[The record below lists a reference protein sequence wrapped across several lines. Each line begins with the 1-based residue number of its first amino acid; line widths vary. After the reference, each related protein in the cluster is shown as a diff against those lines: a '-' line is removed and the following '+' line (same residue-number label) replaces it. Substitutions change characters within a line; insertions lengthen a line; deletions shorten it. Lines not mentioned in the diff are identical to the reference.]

1 MKYMPR
7 IADEELSKR
16 LDRSGALLVRGPKWC
31 GKTSTCQ
38 QVAKSSLMLRD
49 PDVLAASADALEIQ
63 PSLLLRGG
71 KPRLI
76 DEWQVAPVLW
86 DTVINAVDVAGGV
99 PGQYILTDSAT
110 PLSLDEKDAPKH
122 TGTGRIA
129 RMEMD
134 TMTLEESGDSSKD
147 VSLAKLFEGN
157 GRVLGSSDIDIE
169 GYAEL
174 ICNGGWPAPISFGRP
189 DPSIAEDYIEALCET
204 GASRAVNRRLC

>member
-63 PSLLLRGG
+63 PSLLMRGG

-99 PGQYILTDSAT
+99 PGQYILTGSAT
-110 PLSLDEKDAPKH
+110 PLSLDEEDAPKH

-147 VSLAKLFEGN
+147 VSLAKLFEEN
-157 GRVLGSSDIDIE
+157 GRVQGS
-169 GYAEL
+169 
-174 ICNGGWPAPISFGRP
+174 
-189 DPSIAEDYIEALCET
+189 
-204 GASRAVNRRLC
+204 

>member
-71 KPRLI
+71 
-76 DEWQVAPVLW
+76 QTAP
-86 DTVINAVDVAGGV
+86 D
-99 PGQYILTDSAT
+99 
-110 PLSLDEKDAPKH
+110 
-122 TGTGRIA
+122 
-129 RMEMD
+129 
-134 TMTLEESGDSSKD
+134 
-147 VSLAKLFEGN
+147 
-157 GRVLGSSDIDIE
+157 
-169 GYAEL
+169 
-174 ICNGGWPAPISFGRP
+174 
-189 DPSIAEDYIEALCET
+189 
-204 GASRAVNRRLC
+204 

>member
-63 PSLLLRGG
+63 LSLLLRGG

-86 DTVINAVDVAGGV
+86 DTVI
-99 PGQYILTDSAT
+99 
-110 PLSLDEKDAPKH
+110 
-122 TGTGRIA
+122 
-129 RMEMD
+129 
-134 TMTLEESGDSSKD
+134 
-147 VSLAKLFEGN
+147 
-157 GRVLGSSDIDIE
+157 
-169 GYAEL
+169 
-174 ICNGGWPAPISFGRP
+174 
-189 DPSIAEDYIEALCET
+189 
-204 GASRAVNRRLC
+204 